1 MRNPVLSLVLCP
13 CALHALEHQ
22 QPVDCRCDAGAA
34 HVPLAASPELRRAAP
49 QPPESWAS
57 NPAFEEDT
65 EEDIEEDT
73 EEDSA
78 EARHPA
84 AGAGEAPQQ
93 AQQSEPKAPRATC
106 VSDLAF
112 QEVPQEDSGEEWN
125 VMDGHLRLRCI
136 TRSAFNSHL

>member
-1 MRNPVLSLVLCP
+1 MLSLVLCP

-22 QPVDCRCDAGAA
+22 QPVDCQCEAGAA

-49 QPPESWAS
+49 QPPESWAC

-73 EEDSA
+73 EEDAA
-78 EARHPA
+78 EAQHPA

-93 AQQSEPKAPRATC
+93 AQQSEPRETW
-106 VSDLAF
+106 VSNLAF
-112 QEVPQEDSGEEWN
+112 QEVPQKDSGEEWD

-136 TRSAFNSHL
+136 RKPAFNSHL